1 MGGKRARR
9 RASRRVVPALVAVV
23 AAAAGA
29 AWGLSRLGAGPAP
42 DDDALDVTGRSSAT
56 PPPAGP
62 TPTASTPAPSASASP
77 SPATPARRAGVVAEA
92 PTQVRLPSGTD
103 VAVKAVSTTGDG
115 LLDVPDDIR
124 TAGWWRGGSRLG
136 DPFGSTLIAAHID
149 SRTQGLG
156 PYLQLLRVE
165 RGARI
170 VVRAKHLVQR
180 FAVTS
185 LRLVPRASLADATDL
200 FAPSGP
206 RRLTLVTCAGP
217 YLAGRGGYQNL
228 AVVTA
233 RPVTGPQRREGAR

>member
-1 MGGKRARR
+1 
-9 RASRRVVPALVAVV
+9 V
-23 AAAAGA
+23 A
-29 AWGLSRLGAGPAP
+29 AWGLSRLGADPAP
-42 DDDALDVTGRSSAT
+42 DDDVLDVSGQSSAT
-56 PPPAGP
+56 PPPTRP
-62 TPTASTPAPSASASP
+62 TPTASVSP
-77 SPATPARRAGVVAEA
+77 SPAKPARRSGVVAEA

-103 VAVKAVSTTGDG
+103 VAVKAVSTTADG

-156 PYLQLLRVE
+156 PYAQLLRVE

-170 VVRAKHLVQR
+170 VVGSQHLVQR

-185 LRLVPRASLADATDL
+185 LRLVPRSSLADATDL
-200 FAPSGP
+200 FAASGP
-206 RRLTLVTCAGP
+206 RRLTMVTCAGP
-217 YLAGRGGYQNL
+217 YLADRGGYQNL

-233 RPVTGPQRREGAR
+233 RPVAGPQRREVAR

>member
-9 RASRRVVPALVAVV
+9 RASRRVVPAIVAVV
-23 AAAAGA
+23 AVVAGA
-29 AWGLSRLGAGPAP
+29 AWGLSRLSADPAP
-42 DDDALDVTGRSSAT
+42 DDDALDVNGRSSAT
-56 PPPAGP
+56 PPPASP
-62 TPTASTPAPSASASP
+62 SSASASP

-156 PYLQLLRVE
+156 PYVQLLRVE

-170 VVRAKHLVQR
+170 VVRSQHLVQR

-206 RRLTLVTCAGP
+206 RRLTMVTCAGP
-217 YLAGRGGYQNL
+217 YLADRGGYQNL

>member
-9 RASRRVVPALVAVV
+9 GASRRVVPALVAVV
-23 AAAAGA
+23 AAAAVAVA
-29 AWGLSRLGAGPAP
+29 AWGLSRLGADPAP
-42 DDDALDVTGRSSAT
+42 DDVLDVAGRSSAT
-56 PPPAGP
+56 PPPTSP
-62 TPTASTPAPSASASP
+62 TPSASP
-77 SPATPARRAGVVAEA
+77 SPATPARRAGVVAEV
-92 PTQVRLPSGTD
+92 PTHLRLPSGTD
-103 VAVKAVSTTGDG
+103 VAVKAVSTTADG

-156 PYLQLLRVE
+156 PYAELLQVE

-170 VVRAKHLVQR
+170 VVRSQHLVQR

-185 LRLVPRASLADATDL
+185 LRLVPRSSLADAPEL
-200 FAPSGP
+200 FAASGP
-206 RRLTLVTCAGP
+206 RRLTMVTCAGP
-217 YLAGRGGYQNL
+217 YLADRGGYQNL

-233 RPVTGPQRREGAR
+233 RPVAGPAPRAGRR

>member
-1 MGGKRARR
+1 MGGKRVRR
-9 RASRRVVPALVAVV
+9 RARRRVVPALVAVV
-23 AAAAGA
+23 VAAAGL
-29 AWGLSRLGAGPAP
+29 AWGLSRLGSGPP
-42 DDDALDVTGRSSAT
+42 PEDDAALDVSGHSSAT
-56 PPPAGP
+56 
-62 TPTASTPAPSASASP
+62 ASP
-77 SPATPARRAGVVAEA
+77 STSTPSDAASEVPVARDPGPTGGVGGGGADPGTPAERH
-92 PTQVRLPSGTD
+92 D
-103 VAVKAVSTTGDG
+103 VDVDAVSTTADG

-156 PYLQLLRVE
+156 PYAELLRVE

-170 VVRAKHLVQR
+170 VVRSKHLVQR

-206 RRLTLVTCAGP
+206 RRLTMVTCAGP
-217 YLAGRGGYQNL
+217 YDAARGGYQNL

-233 RPVTGPQRREGAR
+233 RPVTQPASRGARR

>member
-9 RASRRVVPALVAVV
+9 RSSRRVVAALVAVV
-23 AAAAGA
+23 AAAAVA
-29 AWGLSRLGAGPAP
+29 TWGLRLLGADPAP
-42 DDDALDVTGRSSAT
+42 DDDVLDVTGRSSAT
-56 PPPAGP
+56 PTSP
-62 TPTASTPAPSASASP
+62 TPTASASP
-77 SPATPARRAGVVAEA
+77 SPASPARRAGVVAEA

-103 VAVKAVSTTGDG
+103 VAVKAVSTTADG

-156 PYLQLLRVE
+156 PYVELLRVQ
-165 RGARI
+165 RDARI
-170 VVRAKHLVQR
+170 VVRSKHLVQR

-185 LRLVPRASLADATDL
+185 LRLVPRSTLADATDL

-206 RRLTLVTCAGP
+206 RRLTMVTCAGP
-217 YLAGRGGYQNL
+217 YDAARGGYQNL

-233 RPVTGPQRREGAR
+233 RPVSGAPREGRR

>member
-1 MGGKRARR
+1 MGGKRVRR
-9 RASRRVVPALVAVV
+9 RPRRHVALALVAVV
-23 AAAAGA
+23 VAAGGM
-29 AWGLSRLGAGPAP
+29 AWGMNRLGSSPP
-42 DDDALDVTGRSSAT
+42 EDDAVLDVSGHSSAV
-56 PPPAGP
+56 
-62 TPTASTPAPSASASP
+62 ASP
-77 SPATPARRAGVVAEA
+77 STSTPSDAASEAPEPATPARRAGLVSEA
-92 PTQVRLPSGTD
+92 PTHVRLPSGTSVD
-103 VAVKAVSTTGDG
+103 VDAVSTTSDG

-124 TAGWWRGGSRLG
+124 TAGWWRGGSRIG

-156 PYLQLLRVE
+156 PYVQLLRVE

-170 VVRAKHLVQR
+170 VVRSQHLVQR

-206 RRLTLVTCAGP
+206 RRLTMVTCAGP
-217 YLAGRGGYQNL
+217 YLADRGGYQNL

>member
-9 RASRRVVPALVAVV
+9 RASRRVVPAIVAVV
-23 AAAAGA
+23 AVVAGA
-29 AWGLSRLGAGPAP
+29 AWGLSRLGADPAP
-42 DDDALDVTGRSSAT
+42 DDDALDVNGRSSAT

-62 TPTASTPAPSASASP
+62 SSAASASP

-156 PYLQLLRVE
+156 PYVQLLRVE

-170 VVRAKHLVQR
+170 VVRSQHLVQR

-206 RRLTLVTCAGP
+206 RRLTMVTCAGP
-217 YLAGRGGYQNL
+217 YLADRGGYQNL